1 MPDITETHLRK
12 QRAGVYNGRPHKSKE
27 YGVVENLLGE
37 VMCDIVNGLT
47 KADIKDKLTQGM
59 YESTDKKYKEGY
71 CDKIYRTAV
80 LKIRQSYQMDKE
92 DMTAVLQSRFDNLYR
107 EALESRDFGNAIRA
121 LQEFGKLVGVFQQG
135 GGISITKDDKVTI
148 RFGFDGE
155 E

>member
-1 MPDITETHLRK
+1 MSRIRESHLRK
-12 QRAGVYNGRPHKSKE
+12 QKVGVYNGKPFRCKE
-27 YGVVENLLGE
+27 YGVVENLLNE

-59 YESTDKKYKEGY
+59 YESTDKKYSESY
-71 CDKIYRTAV
+71 CDEIYKTAV
-80 LKIRQSYQMDKE
+80 LKIRKSYQMDKE

-135 GGISITKDDKVTI
+135 GGISITKDNKVTI

-155 E
+155 Q

>member
-1 MPDITETHLRK
+1 MARISESHLRK
-12 QRAGVYNGRPHKSKE
+12 QKVGVYNGKPIMSKQ
-27 YGVVENLLGE
+27 YGVMENLLGE

-47 KADIKDKLTQGM
+47 RADIKAKLTQGM
-59 YESTDKKYKEGY
+59 YESTDKKYSEDY
-71 CDKIYRTAV
+71 CNEIYRTAV

-135 GGISITKDDKVTI
+135 GGISITKDNKVTI

-155 E
+155 Q